1 MINNL
6 LSALTFVSALGCGLI
21 AGVFFAFS
29 VFVMKALASLPTA
42 QGLGAMQ
49 SINLAVL
56 NPWFL
61 ATFFGTALGCILLAV
76 ASLFTWQKPAAA
88 YLLVGSVLYLFGT
101 VLVTIAFNVPRNEQ
115 LATLDP
121 ASGSAI
127 SVWSEYVTNWTAWN
141 HVRAIAAV
149 AAAAFLIVGLCS
161 SRGRAVAS
169 SHYLPT
175 SYLS

>member
-29 VFVMKALASLPTA
+29 AFVMKALASLPTA

-61 ATFFGTALGCILLAV
+61 GTFFGTAVGCILLAV
-76 ASLFTWQKPAAA
+76 ISLFTWQRPGAA

-101 VLVTIAFNVPRNEQ
+101 VLVTRLHSTCRVMNSWRPLTRQ
-115 LATLDP
+115 
-121 ASGSAI
+121 
-127 SVWSEYVTNWTAWN
+127 
-141 HVRAIAAV
+141 AV
-149 AAAAFLIVGLCS
+149 AQSVYGLHTLPIGQPGIMCGRLRLLPQQHS
-161 SRGRAVAS
+161 S
-169 SHYLPT
+169 
-175 SYLS
+175 